1 MLIFSSNTVTLNHVF
16 YFQIRPTPLHEAAAA
31 GHLNVV
37 QYLVSSGADVNLKEW
52 VSGVMYN
59 FSTKHLFSGIQGQP
73 FGFYFFVR
81 GREGV

>member
-16 YFQIRPTPLHEAAAA
+16 YLQDGRTPLHRAAAA

-37 QYLVSSGADVNLKEW
+37 QYLVSSGAEVNLKDR

-59 FSTKHLFSGIQGQP
+59 FSSVHPFSSIQGQP
-73 FGFYFFVR
+73 FGFYFL
-81 GREGV
+81 

>member
-1 MLIFSSNTVTLNHVF
+1 MF
-16 YFQIRPTPLHEAAAA
+16 YFQFEQTPLHEAAAV

-37 QYLVSSGADVNLKEW
+37 QYLVSSGADVNMKDI

-59 FSTKHLFSGIQGQP
+59 FKTKHPFSGIQGQP
-73 FGFYFFVR
+73 FGFFFVR